1 MNQNFPLKIYST
13 RYIKK
18 INWKLKSKDLE
29 KKNISLNFFPEFLQ
43 KFTSKIQNDVQ
54 FLCKIRG
61 AENILLNLTYYKY
74 G

>member
-1 MNQNFPLKIYST
+1 MYN
-13 RYIKK
+13 K